1 MSKVEPVKL
10 ACPVGQ
16 VPKAQRSGAIG
27 VLALPRSVSRTV
39 NVAWEVFVSAVS
51 YDLNAALP
59 FRFVVKVPAS
69 GRLKSEYS
77 MRIGPT
83 IGEPSAF
90 LAMGKFAISL
100 VGVGA
105 ISPSHPMSTIA

>member
-1 MSKVEPVKL
+1 MSKVDAVKL

-27 VLALPRSVSRTV
+27 VFGLPSSVSRTL
-39 NVAWEVFVSAVS
+39 NVAWAVFVSAVS

-83 IGEPSAF
+83 IGDPSGFFAI
-90 LAMGKFAISL
+90 GRFAISL
-100 VGVGA
+100 VAVGA
-105 ISPSHPMSTIA
+105 ISPSHPMSTIV